1 MTRYLHIFV
10 ACAAL
15 VFGSSCSDDTTSEQA
30 IPEGKRQ
37 ILLKVDYEALSSRVE
52 QEVQPYD
59 YWGIN
64 DQLRLG
70 YMTDT
75 RETGVA
81 SCISLDG
88 NTACFV
94 VEADYA
100 ARQLFAYFTST
111 AGVAYNRTLT
121 FDIPTMQ
128 RKTSHDD
135 YGDARRYMEFYTRP
149 ATLTADTREVSTVAC
164 PTGSMLRLMIYDSR
178 NPDVKEAI
186 QRVDFESFF
195 KEPIAG
201 NLSCDLT
208 TGQVTKLSTTGTSV
222 SVVWDPV
229 SGVDLLTVPGSK
241 EQAQM
246 VGMVVL
252 PTDRVSGTFRV
263 VTDQYEY
270 TFPVTEVMSFDAG
283 YERTIWLDLSQA
295 DWREVCY
302 VGVLGDSISTF
313 LGYISSE
320 YGTYYPAGDVTEV
333 GDTYWYKLIYDYMT
347 NGELDINSSYAGT
360 RVTTDPKYPGYDF
373 VSRCG
378 DFIKPDVILIHG
390 GTNDSNN
397 SVPLGAYDYDL
408 PLESLNPDNF
418 RTAYIKLIRT
428 MQERYKGVQLICI
441 VGDRLGENYATSIVE
456 IADHYGLPC
465 VNFYGDGANIPK
477 YSGSHPTAEGFS
489 YMARKIYEQTRDYLR

>member
-1 MTRYLHIFV
+1 MTRYLRIF
-10 ACAAL
+10 ATCIAL
-15 VFGSSCSDDTTSEQA
+15 ALAGSCDDDSAPEPQ
-30 IPEGKRQ
+30 IPEGKRP
-37 ILLKVDYEALSSRVE
+37 ILLKVDYEALSSRVV

-75 RETGVA
+75 RTSGVA
-81 SCISLDG
+81 SCISLD
-88 NTACFV
+88 NHTACFI

-100 ARQLFAYFTST
+100 AQQLFAYFTSNS
-111 AGVAYNRTLT
+111 GVAYNRTMT
-121 FDIPTMQ
+121 FDIPTTQ

-149 ATLTADTREVSTVAC
+149 VSLTPDTEEVTAVAC

-178 NPDVKEAI
+178 NPGVKEAI

-195 KEPIAG
+195 AEPIAG

-208 TGQVTKLSTTGTSV
+208 TGEVTKLSTTGTRV
-222 SVVWDPV
+222 SVVWDPI
-229 SGVDLLTVPGSK
+229 SDADLLTVPGSK

-246 VGMVVL
+246 IGMVVL
-252 PTDRVSGTFRV
+252 PTDRVSGTFSV
-263 VTDQYEY
+263 VTDQYTY
-270 TFPVTEVMSFDAG
+270 TFPVTEAMRFDAG
-283 YERTIWLDLSQA
+283 YERTIWLDLAEA

-320 YGTYYPAGDVTEV
+320 YGAYYPAGDVTEV
-333 GDTYWYKLIYDYMT
+333 SDTYWYKLIYEYMT
-347 NGELDINSSYAGT
+347 NGELDINSSFAGT

-373 VSRCG
+373 VSRCC
-378 DFIKPDVILIHG
+378 DFIHPDVVLIHG
-390 GTNDSNN
+390 GTNDTNN

-408 PLESLNPDNF
+408 PVESLNPDEF
-418 RTAYIKLIRT
+418 RPAYIKLIRT
-428 MQERYKGVQLICI
+428 MQERYEGVQLICI
-441 VGDRLGENYATSIVE
+441 VGDRLGENYARSVVE
-456 IADHYGLPC
+456 IADHFGLPC
-465 VNFYGDGANIPK
+465 VNFYGDGDNIPK

-489 YMARKIYEQTRDYLR
+489 YMARKIYEQTKEYLR